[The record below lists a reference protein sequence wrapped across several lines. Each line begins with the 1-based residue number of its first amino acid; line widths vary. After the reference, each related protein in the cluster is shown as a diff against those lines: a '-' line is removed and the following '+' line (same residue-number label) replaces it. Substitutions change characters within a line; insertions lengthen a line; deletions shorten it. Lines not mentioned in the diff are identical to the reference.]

1 MIRLEAMNAMHGDCL
16 IFRYSHE
23 VGEAL
28 WVIDGGP
35 GLSEWAGQSVTTW
48 SEFLLPRLEEISEER
63 PVPIDLGM
71 VSHIDDDHINGM
83 EKIMNDLTSVRVDNP
98 ARVKFLKFWFNSFE
112 RLVDHQGS
120 TTTETQGLETASLPT
135 ILAGQVDDPDGDA
148 VIQSIPQGISLS
160 SDLKTLRL
168 QDNPP
173 FKGTIVATKREK
185 PIKIKG
191 GAEVTILGPLE
202 KRLEAL
208 RKKWI
213 AALEKKD
220 KTVREAEIASLF
232 LPDNKLDTAIPNLS
246 SIVMLVSIRGKTMLL
261 TGDAQGK
268 DIVEAWKA
276 IEMSDGPQHVH
287 LLKVPHHG
295 SSRNN
300 PEVFLRFFP
309 ADHYVFSANGKYDNP
324 DPETVE
330 AVVMVN
336 KGRQFKLHF
345 TNENVKW
352 TRSYKGVSTLP
363 ELLDVLKEEYGGD
376 WCWAF
381 RKANERFVAVELE

>member
-1 MIRLEAMNAMHGDCL
+1 M
-16 IFRYSHE
+16 
-23 VGEAL
+23 

-112 RLVDHQGS
+112 RLVDHQRAS
-120 TTTETQGLETASLPT
+120 TGETQGVETAGLPYM
-135 ILAGQVDDPDGDA
+135 LAGQVDDQDGDA

-160 SDLKTLRL
+160 SDLKTLKL

-220 KTVREAEIASLF
+220 EKVKEAEIASLF
-232 LPDNKLDTAIPNLS
+232 LPDSKLDTAIPNLS

-268 DIVEAWKA
+268 DVVEAWKA
-276 IEMSDGPQHVH
+276 MEMPDGPQHVH

-295 SSRNN
+295 SNRNN
-300 PEVFLRFFP
+300 PEIFLRFFP

-352 TRSYKGVSTLP
+352 TRSYKGVNTLP

-381 RKANERFVAVELE
+381 RKTGERFVAVELE